1 MNLGENI
8 RVALRALGANKL
20 RSALTMLGII
30 IGVGA
35 VVGLLAI
42 GNGASAVIT
51 NQVQGIGSNLVQ
63 VVAGR
68 IRQGGQSTQGT
79 LYLSDYNALER
90 ELKNVAGIAPLAQAS
105 GTVTYERETLSAQVT
120 ASTPAFL
127 QVRSYEIARGRFI
140 TDADRDRGSRVAVI
154 GSETARQLFAGLNPI
169 GRTIKINGVQ
179 FDVIGLFVTKGGG
192 GFGSADEIIVIP
204 LETGYERLSGST
216 TVRNG
221 KQTLSGISI
230 SASSPDVLDQVK
242 KDLERIIR
250 REHKLRNGDT
260 NDFTIFTQAELLSTL
275 GTITTTLQVFLGAIA
290 GISLLVGGIGIM
302 NIMLVSVTERTRE
315 IGLRK
320 AVGAR
325 QSTILGQFLV
335 ETIVLSLVGGTLG
348 IGLGLAI
355 AFGVTV
361 ANLIQAQVTWES
373 IALAFGFSAA
383 VGLFFGIYP
392 AYRASRLRPI
402 EALRYE

>member
-79 LYLSDYNALER
+79 LYLSDYLALER

-127 QVRSYEIARGRFI
+127 QVRSYEERSMGCSADGGNARACAFLE
-140 TDADRDRGSRVAVI
+140 VA
-154 GSETARQLFAGLNPI
+154 RP
-169 GRTIKINGVQ
+169 
-179 FDVIGLFVTKGGG
+179 GGG
-192 GFGSADEIIVIP
+192 GERFGVGIDANIVTASIRA
-204 LETGYERLSGST
+204 LVSGLNRLW
-216 TVRNG
+216 
-221 KQTLSGISI
+221 QDAAEE
-230 SASSPDVLDQVK
+230 SAS
-242 KDLERIIR
+242 R
-250 REHKLRNGDT
+250 
-260 NDFTIFTQAELLSTL
+260 
-275 GTITTTLQVFLGAIA
+275 
-290 GISLLVGGIGIM
+290 
-302 NIMLVSVTERTRE
+302 
-315 IGLRK
+315 
-320 AVGAR
+320 
-325 QSTILGQFLV
+325 
-335 ETIVLSLVGGTLG
+335 
-348 IGLGLAI
+348 
-355 AFGVTV
+355 
-361 ANLIQAQVTWES
+361 
-373 IALAFGFSAA
+373 AA
-383 VGLFFGIYP
+383 
-392 AYRASRLRPI
+392 
-402 EALRYE
+402 